1 VAERQRRARHRR
13 ADRDGDPSE
22 VVLRRLA
29 RARAPRE
36 HGWVPSPPAAAPIE
50 PLEPLVPAA
59 LEPASADPGPPAAA
73 ARSSGAA
80 RRAALADRL
89 PLTLRGAVL
98 RPSAGAVAGL
108 GVLLLAAVAVAGALL
123 WWSRPTGT
131 PVPLVRREPPAGTSV
146 AGGLPPPSHGASP
159 APSGAV
165 VVHVAGAV
173 RRPGLVELPG
183 GARVSDAV
191 EAAGGAT
198 RKADLTSVNLAR
210 PLVDGEQLLVLRRGQ
225 AGGPVAGAAGPP
237 GGAGG
242 PAGPAGAPIDLNTAT
257 LQQLD
262 GLPGVGPV
270 LAQRIIDWRTEHG
283 RFATVDE
290 LTEVSGI
297 GERTLADL
305 RSAVRV

>member
-1 VAERQRRARHRR
+1 M
-13 ADRDGDPSE
+13 
-22 VVLRRLA
+22 
-29 RARAPRE
+29 
-36 HGWVPSPPAAAPIE
+36 PA
-50 PLEPLVPAA
+50 PLEPLSV
-59 LEPASADPGPPAAA
+59 DPGPPAADG
-73 ARSSGAA
+73 SSGAA

-98 RPSAGAVAGL
+98 HPSAGAVAGL
-108 GVLLLAAVAVAGALL
+108 GVLLLAAVAVAGVLL

-131 PVPLVRREPPAGTSV
+131 SVPLVRREPPAGTSV
-146 AGGLPPPSHGASP
+146 SDGLSPPSHAASP

-198 RKADLTSVNLAR
+198 QKADLTSVNLAR

-225 AGGPVAGAAGPP
+225 AGGPVAGAAGPA

-242 PAGPAGAPIDLNTAT
+242 PGGPAGAPIDLNTAT

>member
-1 VAERQRRARHRR
+1 M
-13 ADRDGDPSE
+13 
-22 VVLRRLA
+22 
-29 RARAPRE
+29 
-36 HGWVPSPPAAAPIE
+36 
-50 PLEPLVPAA
+50 
-59 LEPASADPGPPAAA
+59 
-73 ARSSGAA
+73 
-80 RRAALADRL
+80 
-89 PLTLRGAVL
+89 L

-108 GVLLLAAVAVAGALL
+108 GVLLLAAVAVAGVLL

-131 PVPLVRREPPAGTSV
+131 SVPLVRREPPAGTSV
-146 AGGLPPPSHGASP
+146 SGGLSLPSHAASP

-173 RRPGLVELPG
+173 RRPGLVELSG

-198 RKADLTSVNLAR
+198 QKADLTSVNLAR
-210 PLVDGEQLLVLRRGQ
+210 PVVDGEQLLVLRRGQ
-225 AGGPVAGAAGPP
+225 AGGPVAGAAGPA

-242 PAGPAGAPIDLNTAT
+242 PGGPAGAPIDLNTAT